1 MEDYVR
7 VMREV
12 GSREDYVRIVRK
24 VEWRTM
30 SKS

>member
-12 GSREDYVRIVRK
+12 GSREDYVRIARK